1 MWRVLEIY
9 GKDIQ
14 NQGRDYFVFQKINRI
29 LSL

>member
-14 NQGRDYFVFQKINRI
+14 NQGRDYFVFSKDKSNP
-29 LSL
+29 